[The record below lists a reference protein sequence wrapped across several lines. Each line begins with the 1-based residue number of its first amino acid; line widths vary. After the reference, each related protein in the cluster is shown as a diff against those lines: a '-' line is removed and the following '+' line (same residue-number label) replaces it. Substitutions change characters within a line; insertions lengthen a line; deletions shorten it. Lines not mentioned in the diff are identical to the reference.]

1 MDSFW
6 NVVAVILACFI
17 FGAYLIVLFA
27 VFADLFR
34 DHKMSGVAKALWIV
48 FLIFLP
54 FASTLV
60 YVILK
65 GDDMARRA
73 HSDFEWVEH
82 AEHEYVERIS
92 RGSRAHQIHEAKQML
107 DAGLIDN
114 AEFQERKQRA
124 LS

>member
-6 NVVAVILACFI
+6 SVVAVIFACFV

-34 DHKMSGVAKALWIV
+34 DHKTSGIAKALWIV
-48 FLIFLP
+48 FLIVLP
-54 FASTLV
+54 FASTLI

-65 GDDMARRA
+65 GDEMARRA
-73 HSDFEWVEH
+73 HSDFERIEH
-82 AEHEYVERIS
+82 AEQGYVERIS

-107 DAGLIDN
+107 DAGLISEAD
-114 AEFQERKQRA
+114 FQERKQDA

>member
-6 NVVAVILACFI
+6 NVFAVILACFI

-34 DHKMSGVAKALWIV
+34 DHEMSGVAKALWV
-48 FLIFLP
+48 LFLIFLP

-60 YVILK
+60 YVIMK

-73 HSDFEWVEH
+73 RHDFERIEH

-92 RGSRAHQIHEAKQML
+92 RGSRAHQIHEAKQLL
-107 DAGLIDN
+107 DAGLIDD
-114 AEFQERKQRA
+114 AEFQARKQQA

>member
-6 NVVAVILACFI
+6 SVVAVILACFI

-34 DHKMSGVAKALWIV
+34 DHKTSGVAKALWIL
-48 FLIFLP
+48 FLIFVP

-65 GDDMARRA
+65 GEEMAHRA
-73 HSDFEWVEH
+73 RHDFERVEH
-82 AEHEYVERIS
+82 AEQQYVERIA

-107 DAGLIDN
+107 DAGLIDD

>member
-6 NVVAVILACFI
+6 NVFAVILACFI

-34 DHKMSGVAKALWIV
+34 DHKMSGVAKALWV
-48 FLIFLP
+48 LFLIFLP

-60 YVILK
+60 YVIMK

-73 HSDFEWVEH
+73 RHDFERIEH
-82 AEHEYVERIS
+82 AEHEYVERFA
-92 RGSRAHQIHEAKQML
+92 RGSRAHQIHEAKQLL
-107 DAGLIDN
+107 DAGLIDE

>member
-60 YVILK
+60 YVLLK

-73 HSDFEWVEH
+73 HSDFERVEH
-82 AEHEYVERIS
+82 AEHDYVERIS

-107 DAGLIDN
+107 DAGLIDD